1 MPYVIFV
8 AAPSIEQLYHTR
20 KPSLL
25 SEKNTK
31 KSRRGSDGDS
41 AMVSGSPLNERPVSI
56 LVRCPNYEGTILQ
69 ENLANE

>member
-20 KPSLL
+20 KPSLM

-31 KSRRGSDGDS
+31 KSRRGSDGD
-41 AMVSGSPLNERPVSI
+41 ATMVSGQIVLITEP
-56 LVRCPNYEGTILQ
+56 
-69 ENLANE
+69 